1 MGRFPAQLLLLALTG
16 LCLAREELELVT
28 AVQGSPFSTRCYY
41 NNYKYSLEEKFW
53 CKMLSDQE
61 CNSRIFLTIRAKG
74 EKYLNIAPKRR
85 VDLTD
90 SGRGWIS
97 VSMTELRI
105 EDSGTYLCGGLYHQT
120 IIPLKKIEV
129 AVSYDAPMR
138 LSAKKGDSISL
149 NCSYFVM
156 DDSRRPNNF
165 TWCKMVNATSCQP
178 VVSIKINQIVNTRE
192 RTRIKIDRWNRVII
206 VMLVAL
212 QLRDS
217 GEYHCEAHLQGS
229 TVLLKMITLNVLG
242 KSVYYDTV
250 NEATSPPTDEWET
263 VHPTVASNK
272 EQRILYVV
280 LALGS
285 FLVGSALIAIM
296 AIIFTKGR
304 KRVGNGLDF
313 GEHPNCRLAAEQ
325 KDEGHPRDA
334 TPDGELK
341 NSIIYAMLRLQPM
354 PKPDDVTYANVEPP
368 PKPKGA
374 KHSAEPSAVLLSSG
388 TMEYATII
396 FGDSPPQSGTKEK
409 QTSPS

>member
-1 MGRFPAQLLLLALTG
+1 MGHFPARLLLLALTG
-16 LCLAREELELVT
+16 PCLAREELELVT
-28 AVQGSPFSTRCYY
+28 AVQGSPFSTTCYY
-41 NNYKYSLEEKFW
+41 NNDKYSPKEKFW

-61 CNSRIFLTIRAKG
+61 CNSRIFLSIQAKG
-74 EKYLNIAPKRR
+74 GEYLNIAPKRR
-85 VDLTD
+85 VHLTN
-90 SGRGWIS
+90 SGTGWIS

-105 EDSGTYLCGGLYHQT
+105 EDSGTYLCGILDHEM
-120 IIPLKKIEV
+120 IIPLKMIKV

-138 LSAKKGDSISL
+138 LSTEKGSFISL

-156 DDSRRPNNF
+156 DDSRIPNNF
-165 TWCKMVNATSCQP
+165 TWCKMVTATRCQP
-178 VVSIKINQIVNTRE
+178 IVSVEINQIVNTQG
-192 RTRIKIDRWNRVII
+192 RTRIKIDRWNRVIT
-206 VMLVAL
+206 VTLLAL
-212 QLRDS
+212 QLCDS
-217 GEYHCEAHLQGS
+217 GEYHCETHLQGS
-229 TVLLKMITLNVLG
+229 TVLLNMITLNVLG
-242 KSVYYDTV
+242 DVHYDTV
-250 NEATSPPTDEWET
+250 NEATSPPTNERET
-263 VHPTVASNK
+263 AHPTVASNK

-304 KRVGNGLDF
+304 KRVGNGLNF

-334 TPDGELK
+334 TPDGEWK
-341 NSIIYAMLRLQPM
+341 NGIIYAMLRLQPK

-374 KHSAEPSAVLLSSG
+374 KHSAEPSAVLFSSG

-396 FGDSPPQSGTKEK
+396 FGDSPPRSGTKEK
-409 QTSPS
+409 QSVPN